1 MHVNKRTIPSAEWK
15 FSSQCKLGSNPLGKL
30 VVYWSDNQDSLNGVL
45 LLILVFEHTEST
57 QSAEIKKK
65 RKVFGFSV
73 MRNRMFRIYV
83 YLHFVMIS
91 TESTHVFFMS
101 LCILKNIILGLLT
114 LIIMSNL
121 TFTQMS

>member
-45 LLILVFEHTEST
+45 LLILVFEHIYLEHTEST

-65 RKVFGFSV
+65 EKF
-73 MRNRMFRIYV
+73 
-83 YLHFVMIS
+83 LA
-91 TESTHVFFMS
+91 S
-101 LCILKNIILGLLT
+101 L
-114 LIIMSNL
+114 S
-121 TFTQMS
+121 